1 MIDKLDLKYMKLA
14 LREAKKGYL
23 LDEVPIGC
31 VIVSGGVVI
40 KAHNTKEKTK
50 DATCHAEINA
60 IKKACKKLDAKVLPN
75 ATIYVTVEPCLMC
88 LGAILQAR
96 ITRLV
101 YGAKEEK
108 FGATSVLDNYRSNH
122 TLLVS
127 GGVLENEAK
136 ELMQEFFKA
145 KRLK

>member
-1 MIDKLDLKYMKLA
+1 MI
-14 LREAKKGYL
+14 
-23 LDEVPIGC
+23 
-31 VIVSGGVVI
+31 
-40 KAHNTKEKTK
+40 TEKTK

-108 FGATSVLDNYRSNH
+108 FGATSVLDNYQSNH